1 MNDKITIFL
10 MTNDGEFKFTKIEP
24 YYEDIINALG
34 VHFNDYIDEERVKID
49 GLQYTIYSKANNKEI
64 TSHVTAINQNETFF
78 MLDSFIL
85 IRENKNKTFFNMS
98 TANIDSIK
106 SRLVV
111 TNEAKVRL
119 WCQEYIKNKIILKFD

>member
-10 MTNDGEFKFTKIEP
+10 MTNDGDFKFTKIEP
-24 YYEDIINALG
+24 YYEDIINMLG
-34 VHFNDYIDEERVKID
+34 VNFNDYIDEESVNID
-49 GLQYTIYSKANNKEI
+49 GLRYTIYSKANNK
-64 TSHVTAINQNETFF
+64 TLASHVTAMNVNETFF

-98 TANIDSIK
+98 TNNIDSIK
-106 SRLVV
+106 SHLVV

-119 WCQEYIKNKIILKFD
+119 WCQEYTKNKIVLKFD